1 MLPVEPIRTMEP
13 NTPWQAVALAALAL
27 PRHDK
32 LVVPRDRVPHP
43 SEAGLYPSV
52 GLAQRCRHYRHA
64 LPDGRGLH
72 VHEYAD
78 RYHVHWDAVDPS
90 VSVLRHFLSDVVH
103 AAGRRMRR
111 IEARIVAFAA

>member
-1 MLPVEPIRTMEP
+1 MLPGEPIRTMEP

-52 GLAQRCRHYRHA
+52 GLAQNCRHYRHA

-78 RYHVHWDAVDPS
+78 RFVVHWDAVDPS
-90 VSVLRHFLSDVVH
+90 VSVLRHVLHDVTH
-103 AAGRRMRR
+103 AIGRRLRR
-111 IEARIVAFAA
+111 AEAQAVAYAA

>member
-1 MLPVEPIRTMEP
+1 MHTMEP
-13 NTPWQAVALAALAL
+13 NTWQAVALAALAL

-43 SEAGLYPSV
+43 RDAGLYPSI
-52 GLAQRCRHYRHA
+52 GLAKRCRHYRRA

-90 VSVLRHFLSDVVH
+90 VSVLRHLLSDVGH
-103 AAGRRMRR
+103 AVGRRIRR
-111 IEARIVAFAA
+111 VEARIVAFAN